1 MAISL
6 RSIKVLMHNTVPGRK
21 ISDDAARLLKIH
33 LERKAEELTI
43 QASRIHER
51 ENAIRQ
57 QIGDRPKVRL
67 SPKHVKMAIDGK
79 FAGGDGNAES

>member
-1 MAISL
+1 MTISL

-21 ISDDAARLLKIH
+21 IADDAARLLKIY

-43 QASRIHER
+43 QASRIHDG
-51 ENAIRQ
+51 ENVMRR

-67 SPKHVKMAIDGK
+67 SPKHIKMAIEGK